1 MTDYRVIDKTTAYEK
16 SYIGVVF
23 RRNDRL
29 KNDISLIKWLWLTL
43 IELVVGFELIESI
56 VTTASVPPY
65 GKNQKE
71 DSGKYGAELHLSL
84 HIPSGLITN
93 FLRPQIIELLY
104 YKYYYQYLLLSPVGE
119 PDINDTKN
127 IIDCTRTRFRARK
140 EIFYQ
145 LIALRRVYDF
155 SWLVFNLSVDLI
167 VYYLSSN
174 LEWALV
180 SALTI
185 EGIRRLLKV

>member
-1 MTDYRVIDKTTAYEK
+1 MTDYRVLDKTGAYEK

-23 RRNDRL
+23 RRHDRL
-29 KNDISLIKWLWLTL
+29 KDDISLSKWIWLTL
-43 IELVVGFELIESI
+43 IELIVGPELIESI

-65 GKNQKE
+65 GKNPKE
-71 DSGKYGAELHLSL
+71 DISKYGAEFHLTL

-104 YKYYYQYLLLSPVGE
+104 YKFHWQYLLLMPLGE
-119 PDINDTKN
+119 PYIDVKART
-127 IIDCTRTRFRARK
+127 IDCTRTRFRARK

-145 LIALRRVYDF
+145 LIALRRVYDL
-155 SWLVFNLSVDLI
+155 SWLVFNLSVDLL
-167 VYYLSSN
+167 VYYLSSS

-185 EGIRRLLKV
+185 EGARRLLKV

>member
-1 MTDYRVIDKTTAYEK
+1 MTDYRVLDKTKAHEK
-16 SYIGVVF
+16 SYISVVF

-29 KNDISLIKWLWLTL
+29 KDDISLSKWIWLTL
-43 IELVVGFELIESI
+43 IELIVGFELIESI

-65 GKNQKE
+65 GKNQIE
-71 DSGKYGAELHLSL
+71 DSGKYGAELHLTH

-93 FLRPQIIELLY
+93 LLRSQIIELLY
-104 YKYYYQYLLLSPVGE
+104 YKFYYQYLLLSLVGE
-119 PDINDTKN
+119 PYIDDTAHT
-127 IIDCTRTRFRARK
+127 IDCTRTMFRARK

-145 LIALRRVYDF
+145 LIALRRVYDL
-155 SWLVFNLSVDLI
+155 SWLVFNLFIDLL
-167 VYYLSSN
+167 VYYLSSS

-185 EGIRRLLKV
+185 EGVRRLLKV